1 MLHDGAV
8 SDPVP
13 TGKSN
18 ARMRQT
24 VGDMIRSMA
33 VVLAVVAAILLV
45 TWRPAP
51 DPVRE
56 VQVEPTLIVAAAQ
69 ADYPLEILTIP
80 GLRPTSVR
88 WEPTAESEGIMVWH
102 VGYVTDTDQYLQISQ
117 STAAN
122 PQYLIAQTGGGEVSD
137 VVVIDGT
144 EWQYFTSEKGNSLIN
159 FDNGVTTIVYGTGSE
174 SDLISAAQ
182 SLEPFTGQLD

>member
-1 MLHDGAV
+1 
-8 SDPVP
+8 
-13 TGKSN
+13 
-18 ARMRQT
+18 
-24 VGDMIRSMA
+24 MIRSMA

-56 VQVEPTLIVAAAQ
+56 VLVEPTLIVAAAQ
-69 ADYPLEILTIP
+69 ADYPLETPTIP

-102 VGYVTDTDQYLQISQ
+102 VGYVTDTDQYLQVSQ

-122 PQYLIAQTGGGEVSD
+122 PQYLIAQTGGGEVAD
-137 VVVIDGT
+137 VVVIDGA
-144 EWQYFTSEKGNSLIN
+144 EWQYFTSEEGNSLIN

-174 SDLISAAQ
+174 SDLIRAAQ
-182 SLEPFTGQLD
+182 SLKPFTGQLD